1 MLFFSRKKVP
11 KFTTSSSAPSA
22 RLQPRFAHS
31 CAAVIMR
38 ESDTELAVNCAEIM
52 RASLLGGS
60 LKESLDGRR
69 PIGGRQ
75 ARQHA
80 RTRDTG
86 TEGTPRAF
94 QSPVLRPWT
103 PPTPHTP
110 LLVVL
115 TPARPHTL
123 LSPGP
128 SPGLTRSA
136 RQGAAETES
145 AALTVAD
152 PLQRSK
158 AGQRRTRRWHE
169 LPEQTLTPQLKREL
183 RLLKLR
189 GAADPK
195 RFYKRNDTTQLP
207 TRFEVG
213 TVVEGAADFFSAR
226 LAKRE
231 RKQTLAEEL
240 MADRRLRAYRK
251 KRVLKQAP
259 GGPSRA
265 PARRAR
271 PQK

>member
-1 MLFFSRKKVP
+1 MP
-11 KFTTSSSAPSA
+11 PAAP
-22 RLQPRFAHS
+22 PRPLAGGTLAGDTQVAH
-31 CAAVIMR
+31 A
-38 ESDTELAVNCAEIM
+38 
-52 RASLLGGS
+52 GG
-60 LKESLDGRR
+60 
-69 PIGGRQ
+69 
-75 ARQHA
+75 
-80 RTRDTG
+80 
-86 TEGTPRAF
+86 
-94 QSPVLRPWT
+94 
-103 PPTPHTP
+103 
-110 LLVVL
+110 
-115 TPARPHTL
+115 
-123 LSPGP
+123 
-128 SPGLTRSA
+128 
-136 RQGAAETES
+136 
-145 AALTVAD
+145 
-152 PLQRSK
+152 
-158 AGQRRTRRWHE
+158 TRRWHE